1 MIWNEN
7 NLLTDD
13 ELFIVIGLL
22 KESKQACLYIGAEHA
37 SEFRVLNHI
46 WGGDF

>member
-1 MIWNEN
+1 MADLKMICNEN
-7 NLLTDD
+7 NMLTDD

-22 KESKQACLYIGAEHA
+22 KESKQACLYIGTEHA

-46 WGGDF
+46 